1 MSSSQ
6 TKKPFTTRCPGR
18 PKTKNIAPE
27 PSPVDDNASIT
38 PARRPGRP
46 RMKNVAENSSI
57 VDSNS
62 SMIPAKCFE
71 RPRTKNIA
79 AEPLSVNIIA
89 ENSSMTSA
97 KCPEHSR
104 IENSKNTTEDL
115 PNNAPI
121 SPNTPATPNMILVNP
136 PVTKNLKNIVTKNI
150 STDDTI
156 TLDYNIQLDHANN
169 HATQVTQHNYDT
181 QFDHTT
187 QVTQFD
193 YENNSDGE
201 TSSVIST
208 DTNSHALSISNESK
222 KVFIP
227 GISKLNI

>member
-46 RMKNVAENSSI
+46 R
-57 VDSNS
+57 
-62 SMIPAKCFE
+62 
-71 RPRTKNIA
+71 TKNIA
-79 AEPLSVNIIA
+79 SEPLSVNIIA

-104 IENSKNTTEDL
+104 IKNSKNTTEDL

-193 YENNSDGE
+193 YARLDYN
-201 TSSVIST
+201 
-208 DTNSHALSISNESK
+208 AQ
-222 KVFIP
+222 
-227 GISKLNI
+227 